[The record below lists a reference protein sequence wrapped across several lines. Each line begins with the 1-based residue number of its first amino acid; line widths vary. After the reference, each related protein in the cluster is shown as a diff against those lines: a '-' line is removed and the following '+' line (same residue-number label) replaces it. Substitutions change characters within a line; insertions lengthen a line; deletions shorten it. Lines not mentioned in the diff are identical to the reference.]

1 MTQLIKILFFLF
13 VLISQQS
20 FAQSIADI
28 RKEREK
34 SEKEIVYL
42 NKLFEAAKNDKS
54 VSIEKLNIL
63 RQKIV
68 QSKRVLASLDNEV
81 KYLQV
86 RISDN
91 ETRIAQLQAEKNS
104 MLDLYSKLVYNTWK
118 KRNKTNKLM
127 FICSSADFNQA
138 YSRFKYFQ
146 QIQEYSKRQLV
157 LIQQVNDS
165 LDLKNQELKKLV
177 SEKNQT
183 LNTIN
188 LKNKELESQQVKENQ
203 YVTDLQKREKEL
215 KKKLEIEKRKR
226 QRLAN
231 ELNRLIA
238 KQIKKSGGASSAYKL
253 TPEQKLV
260 SDNFEKNKGKLP
272 WPVTQGFIS
281 EKFGIKKN
289 PLHPKVE
296 LPNNGIDITTS
307 KGSDV
312 RAVFQGV
319 VFAVNSTPDFNTVVL
334 IRHGDYYTVY
344 CNLEEVYVKV
354 DQKVNTKDIIGK
366 VAPDDEKGNVV
377 MFQLYKFV
385 GEQYPQMLNPE
396 IWLAK

>member
-1 MTQLIKILFFLF
+1 MTRLIKILFFLF
-13 VLISQQS
+13 IIISQHS
-20 FAQSIADI
+20 FGQSIADI

-34 SEKEIVYL
+34 SEKEIAYL
-42 NKLFEAAKNDKS
+42 NKLFEAAKSDKS

-91 ETRIAQLQAEKNS
+91 EKRIAELQAEKNS

-146 QIQEYSKRQLV
+146 QIQEYSKRQLK
-157 LIQQVNDS
+157 LIEQVNDS
-165 LDLKNQELKKLV
+165 LDLKNQDLKKLV
-177 SEKNQT
+177 SEKNET

-188 LKNKELESQQVKENQ
+188 RKNKELESEQTKENQ
-203 YVTDLQKREKEL
+203 YITALQKREKEL
-215 KKKLEIEKRKR
+215 KKKLEAENRKR
-226 QRLAN
+226 QRLAD
-231 ELNRLIA
+231 ELNKLIA

-272 WPVTQGFIS
+272 WPVAQGFIS
-281 EKFGIKKN
+281 ERFGVKKN

-296 LPNNGIDITTS
+296 LPNKGIDITTS

-319 VFAVNSTPDFNTVVL
+319 VSAVNNTPDFNTVVL

-344 CNLEEVYVKV
+344 CNLEEAYVKV

-366 VAPDDEKGNVV
+366 VASDDDKGNVV
-377 MFQLYKFV
+377 IFQLCKFV
-385 GEQYPQMLNPE
+385 GNQYPEMLNPE
-396 IWLAK
+396 LWLAK